1 MDNTARKLIEN
12 PKAEINSERP
22 RMGYNVRCGLV
33 AILYGVAFLLTV
45 GAAEGYASGG
55 PVAWWAV
62 GAAAASYII
71 GKIIWGRN

>member
-12 PKAEINSERP
+12 PKTEIRSERP
-22 RMGYNVRCGLV
+22 GMGYNVRCGLV

-45 GAAEGYASGG
+45 GVAEGYASGG
-55 PVAWWAV
+55 PMAWWAV
-62 GAAAASYII
+62 CAAAVSYII